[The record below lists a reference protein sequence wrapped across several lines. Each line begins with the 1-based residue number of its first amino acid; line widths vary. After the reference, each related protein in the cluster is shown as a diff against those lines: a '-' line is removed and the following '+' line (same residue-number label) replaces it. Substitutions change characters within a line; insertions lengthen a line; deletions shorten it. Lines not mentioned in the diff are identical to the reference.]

1 MKNALLI
8 LCISFLFSLSG
19 FSQISAK
26 LFRTPDVS
34 ATQIVFVYGGDLWIV
49 AKEGGIA
56 SKLSSPSGSEGFPR
70 FSPDGSRIAFSGN
83 YDGNIDIYVI
93 PSLGGIPNRITYHG
107 MADRINEWYPSGDQ
121 LLYTSSR
128 ESGKQ
133 RFSQFYKVDANGGLS
148 EKLPLAYGEYGSL
161 SPDATQIVFNER
173 SVVNDTWKRYR
184 GGMNG
189 NLWLF
194 NLETLASE
202 NISNTDAGVELPM
215 WHKDKI
221 YYMSDRGPEQR
232 DNIWVYNT
240 KTKKHEQVTSYTGFD
255 IHWPSIG
262 PSEIVYEANGDMY
275 LLDLNT
281 HQSRVVNINVITDLM
296 TVKPRKESVS
306 DHVTNFSIS
315 PDGKR
320 AVIEA
325 RGEVFSLPAEEGYI
339 QNLTRSSGVAERY
352 PSWSPDGKHIA
363 YWSDR
368 SGEYELTVR
377 DLTMG
382 SSETKLTSMGPGFR
396 YSIYWSPD
404 SKKLVFVDQTM
415 SFRMYD
421 MNTKTIEKIDQDP
434 FLYEGGLRGWT
445 PSWSADSR
453 WLAYEKSME
462 NRNGSVWI
470 YDTKTKTKHQ
480 ATSGFY
486 SDRNPTFDPEGKY
499 LYVLTNRSFSP
510 VYSDFD
516 NSWSYP
522 NATKL
527 AAITLTKEEDSP
539 LATKNDTVAIKKEEN
554 KEEPEEKSKSTAK
567 SKSDKDKKEDIA
579 KDDEKKDEKPKE
591 VKIDFDNFEGRLVL
605 LPPVPGNLGGLKAAE
620 GKIAYGRYP
629 NSGSGE
635 NKMSLK
641 YYDIEDREEKTI
653 IEDINGYEVSAD
665 GKKVLVRKGGNY
677 NIIDFAADQK
687 LEKAL
692 PVKDMEMTI
701 NPQEEWKQ
709 IFTDSWRMMRD
720 FFYDP
725 GMHGVDWNALR
736 TQYEALLP
744 DAINRSDVNFI
755 IGDMIGELN
764 ASHTYRGGGDLEES
778 KDRAVGYLG
787 VDWAKKDGHFVVSKV
802 IRGASWDYEVR
813 SSLDEPGV
821 NVGAGDYILA
831 VNGIALNEY
840 PDPYAAFEGLADKTV
855 ELTVNSTPS
864 WKGARTVVVKTMS
877 SETRLRNLAWIED
890 NRKKVDEASNGKI
903 GYIYVPDTGVNG
915 QNELV
920 RQFYGQW
927 NKEGL
932 IIDERFNNGGQI
944 PDRFIELLNRKP
956 LAYWDVRDGAN
967 WQWPPVAHFGSMAM
981 LINGWSGSGGD
992 AFPDYFRKA
1001 GLGPLI
1007 GGRTWGGLIGLTG
1020 MPQLIDGG
1028 VVTAPTFRMY
1038 NPDGTWFLEGH
1049 GVDPDIAVIEDPT
1062 MLAKGIDPQIQRAI
1076 EEVMKSIQAKGPI
1089 HPRVPAQENRSR
1101 NGKT

>member
-1 MKNALLI
+1 MKNGLLLLLI
-8 LCISFLFSLSG
+8 TILFAQVISA
-19 FSQISAK
+19 QISAR

-34 ATQIVFVYGGDLWIV
+34 AKQIVFVYGGDLWIV
-49 AKEGGIA
+49 GKDGGTA
-56 SKLSSPSGSEGFPR
+56 LKLSSPSGAEGFPR
-70 FSPDGSRIAFSGN
+70 FSPDGTKIAFSGN
-83 YDGNIDIYVI
+83 YDGNVDIYVI
-93 PSLGGIPNRITYHG
+93 PVLGGVPNRITYHG
-107 MADRINEWYPSGDQ
+107 MADRLNDWYPDGTK
-121 LLYTSSR
+121 LLYTTSR

-148 EKLPLAYGEYGSL
+148 EKLPLAYGEYGTL
-161 SPDATQIVFNER
+161 SPDGKKIAFNER
-173 SVVNDTWKRYR
+173 AVVNDTWKRYR

-194 NLETLASE
+194 DLDTYTSS
-202 NISNTDAGVELPM
+202 NISNTTAGVELPM
-215 WHKDKI
+215 WHKDRI

-232 DNIWVYNT
+232 DNIWVYDT
-240 KTKKHEQVTSYTGFD
+240 KTKTTEQVTFYSDFD

-281 HQSRVVNINVITDLM
+281 HQSRMVKINVITDLM
-296 TVKPRKESVS
+296 SVKLRKESVS
-306 DHVTNFSIS
+306 DHVSNFSIS
-315 PDGKR
+315 PDGNR

-325 RGEVFSLPAEEGYI
+325 RGEIFSLPAEEGYI

-382 SSETKLTSMGPGFR
+382 SAETKLTTMGPGFR

-404 SKKLVFVDQTM
+404 SRKLVFVDQTM
-415 SFRMYD
+415 TFRMYD
-421 MNTKTIEKIDQDP
+421 MDTKTVEKIDQDP

-453 WLAYEKSME
+453 WIAYEKSME

-470 YDTKTKTKHQ
+470 YDTKAKTKHQ

-486 SDRNPTFDPEGKY
+486 SDRNPTFDPTGKY
-499 LYVLTNRSFSP
+499 LYVMTNRSFAP

-527 AAITLTKEEDSP
+527 AAITLRKDVESP
-539 LATKNDTVAIKKEEN
+539 LATKNDTVAIKEEKKEE
-554 KEEPEEKSKSTAK
+554 EPADKSKSTAK
-567 SKSDKDKKEDIA
+567 SKSDKDKKEDVA
-579 KDDEKKDEKPKE
+579 KDDEKKDDKPKE
-591 VKIDFDNFEGRLVL
+591 VKIDFDNFESRLVL
-605 LPPVPGNLGGLKAAE
+605 LPPDAGNMGGIKAAE

-635 NKMSLK
+635 NEMSLK

-653 IEDINGYEVSAD
+653 IEDIHGYEMSAD
-665 GKKVLVRKGGNY
+665 GKKILVRKGENY
-677 NIIDFAADQK
+677 SIIDFAEDQK
-687 LEKAL
+687 TEKSL

-725 GMHGVDWNALR
+725 AMHGVDWNAIR

-764 ASHTYRGGGDLEES
+764 ASHTYRGGGDLEMP
-778 KDRAVGYLG
+778 KDR
-787 VDWAKKDGHFVVSKV
+787 K
-802 IRGASWDYEVR
+802 
-813 SSLDEPGV
+813 
-821 NVGAGDYILA
+821 
-831 VNGIALNEY
+831 
-840 PDPYAAFEGLADKTV
+840 
-855 ELTVNSTPS
+855 
-864 WKGARTVVVKTMS
+864 
-877 SETRLRNLAWIED
+877 
-890 NRKKVDEASNGKI
+890 
-903 GYIYVPDTGVNG
+903 
-915 QNELV
+915 
-920 RQFYGQW
+920 
-927 NKEGL
+927 
-932 IIDERFNNGGQI
+932 
-944 PDRFIELLNRKP
+944 
-956 LAYWDVRDGAN
+956 
-967 WQWPPVAHFGSMAM
+967 
-981 LINGWSGSGGD
+981 
-992 AFPDYFRKA
+992 
-1001 GLGPLI
+1001 
-1007 GGRTWGGLIGLTG
+1007 
-1020 MPQLIDGG
+1020 
-1028 VVTAPTFRMY
+1028 
-1038 NPDGTWFLEGH
+1038 
-1049 GVDPDIAVIEDPT
+1049 
-1062 MLAKGIDPQIQRAI
+1062 
-1076 EEVMKSIQAKGPI
+1076 
-1089 HPRVPAQENRSR
+1089 
-1101 NGKT
+1101 

>member
-1 MKNALLI
+1 MKKLIVLLS
-8 LCISFLFSLSG
+8 LAFFISG
-19 FSQISAK
+19 ITTAQISAR

-34 ATQIVFVYGGDLWIV
+34 ESQIVFVYGGDLWIV
-49 AKEGGIA
+49 SKEGGIA

-70 FSPDGSRIAFSGN
+70 FSPDGSRIAFSAN

-107 MADRINEWYPSGDQ
+107 MADRINEWYPDGKH

-148 EKLPLAYGEYGSL
+148 EKLPLAYGEFGTL
-161 SPDATQIVFNER
+161 SPDAKKIVFNER
-173 SVVNDTWKRYR
+173 SVVYDTWKRYR

-189 NLWLF
+189 NLWMF
-194 NLETLASE
+194 DLETMASE

-232 DNIWVYNT
+232 DNIWVYDTN
-240 KTKKHEQVTSYTGFD
+240 TKKHEQVTKYADFD

-262 PSEIVYEANGDMY
+262 PKEIVYEVNGDMY

-281 HQSRVVNINVITDLM
+281 HQSRMVKIHVVTDLM
-296 TVKPRKESVS
+296 TVKPRKESVK
-306 DHVTNFSIS
+306 DYVTNYGIS
-315 PDGKR
+315 PDGNR
-320 AVIEA
+320 AVVEA

-339 QNLTRSSGVAERY
+339 QNLTRTSGVAERY
-352 PSWSPDGKHIA
+352 PAWSPDGKYIA

-368 SGEYELTVR
+368 TGEYELTIR

-382 SSETKLTSMGPGFR
+382 SKETTLTKLGPGFR
-396 YSIYWSPD
+396 YNIFWSPD

-415 SFRMYD
+415 TFKMYD
-421 MNTKTIEKIDQDP
+421 MDSKTLERIDQDP
-434 FLYEGGLRGWT
+434 FLYEGGLRGWV
-445 PSWSADSR
+445 PSWSSDSR
-453 WLAYEKSME
+453 YLAYEKGME
-462 NRNGSVWI
+462 NRNSAVFI
-470 YDTKTKTKHQ
+470 YDTKDKKSHQ
-480 ATSGFY
+480 VTSGFY
-486 SDRNPTFDPEGKY
+486 SDNDPTFDPDGKY

-516 NSWSYP
+516 NSWTYP
-522 NATKL
+522 NATQL
-527 AAITLTKEEDSP
+527 AAITLAKDQDSP
-539 LATKNDTVAIKKEEN
+539 LATKNDTVAIKKEEQ
-554 KEEPEEKSKSTAK
+554 KEEKEDESKATAK
-567 SKSDKDKKEDIA
+567 AKKDKKED
-579 KDDEKKDEKPKE
+579 DKKDEDDKGDKPKE
-591 VKIDFDNFEGRLVL
+591 VKIDFDNFETRLVI
-605 LPPVPGNLGGLKAAE
+605 LPPSAGNIGGLHAAS
-620 GKIAYGRYP
+620 GKVVYSRYP

-635 NKMSLK
+635 YKASLK
-641 YYDIEDREEKTI
+641 YYDLEDRKEKSI
-653 IEDINGYEVSAD
+653 IEDINGYDVSAD
-665 GKKVLVRKGGNY
+665 GKKILIRQGDRFS
-677 NIIDFAADQK
+677 IIDLAADQK
-687 LEKAL
+687 AEKSL
-692 PVKDMEMTI
+692 PVADMEMTI
-701 NPQEEWKQ
+701 EPREEWNQ

-725 GMHGVDWNALR
+725 DMHGVDWNAVKA
-736 TQYEALLP
+736 QYAALLP
-744 DAINRSDVNFI
+744 DAINRADVNFI

-764 ASHTYRGGGDLEES
+764 ASHTYRGGGDMENS
-778 KDRAVGYLG
+778 KNRDVGYLG
-787 VDWAKKDGHFVVSKV
+787 VDWEKKDGHFRIAKV
-802 IRGASWDYEVR
+802 IRGAEWDYEVK

-840 PDPYAAFEGLADKTV
+840 PDPYAAFEGLANKTV
-855 ELTVNSTPS
+855 ELTVNSKPS
-864 WKGARTVVVKTMS
+864 WQGARTVVVKTMG
-877 SETRLRNLAWIED
+877 SETRLRNLAWIEA
-890 NRKKVDEASNGKI
+890 NRKRVEEASGGKI

-1020 MPQLIDGG
+1020 MPPLVDGG

-1038 NPDGTWFLEGH
+1038 NPDGTWFKEGY
-1049 GVDPDIAVIEDPT
+1049 GVDPDIPVMEDPT
-1062 MLAKGIDPQIQRAI
+1062 MLAKGIDPQLERAI
-1076 EEVMKSIQAKGPI
+1076 QEVLKSIEAKGPI
-1089 HPRVPAQENRSR
+1089 HPKVPPQENRSR
-1101 NGKT
+1101 SGKT